1 MASSFVILARSC
13 HRKKI
18 THYYSVLKIFFIF
31 SYVYICV
38 YVCGY
43 VGMSAG
49 VCKGQKIALKS
60 LRAGVK
66 GIEFPDGYR
75 ELNSDLL
82 PERFVISSDA

>member
-1 MASSFVILARSC
+1 
-13 HRKKI
+13 
-18 THYYSVLKIFFIF
+18 
-31 SYVYICV
+31 
-38 YVCGY
+38 
-43 VGMSAG
+43 MSAG